1 MGEVEANRDMVTRH
15 DLRHDRHT
23 VSLLT
28 DHLVFSPKYRGK
40 VLEGEVAEAAEE
52 IIRETCKES
61 DIEVIDMAM
70 SVDHV
75 HLFIKYPPKCS
86 VSWIAKRIKG
96 RSSKQT
102 LLEKAFTEKC
112 FAVMDQFPQLKEWCP
127 DHLWAPSCYHG
138 SVGHGWEVVERYISG
153 QKGYEKTDT
162 VPVIDE
168 EKEKLTKHGTYRFIT
183 NFLEGHIKNRKN
195 RKVFIIL

>member
-1 MGEVEANRDMVTRH
+1 MEAKKDMVTRR
-15 DLRHDRHT
+15 DLCHDRHT

-40 VLEGEVAEAAEE
+40 VLEGEIAEAAEE
-52 IIRETCKES
+52 IIRENCKEL
-61 DIEVIDMAM
+61 DIEIIDMAM
-70 SVDHV
+70 NIDHV
-75 HLFIKYPPKCS
+75 HLFIKYPPKYS
-86 VSWIAKRIKG
+86 VSWIAKRLKG

-112 FAVMDQFPQLKEWCP
+112 FAASQ
-127 DHLWAPSCYHG
+127 

-168 EKEKLTKHGTYRFIT
+168 EKEKLKAHKTWYTSLYNKLFGGKYQ
-183 NFLEGHIKNRKN
+183 K
-195 RKVFIIL
+195 

>member
-40 VLEGEVAEAAEE
+40 VLLGDVAEVAEE
-52 IIRETCKES
+52 IIRETCKEL
-61 DIEVIDMAM
+61 DIEIIDMAM
-70 SVDHV
+70 NVDHV
-75 HLFIKYPPKCS
+75 HLFIKYPPKYS

-96 RSSKQT
+96 RSSK
-102 LLEKAFTEKC
+102 LLR
-112 FAVMDQFPQLKEWCP
+112 DQFPQLKVWCP

-138 SVGHGWEVVERYISG
+138 SVGHGWDVVEKYISG
-153 QKGYEKTDT
+153 QKSYEKADT
-162 VPVIDE
+162 VPVIAE
-168 EKEKLTKHGTYRFIT
+168 EKAKTHKTWYTSLYNKLSGGT
-183 NFLEGHIKNRKN
+183 HQK
-195 RKVFIIL
+195 